1 MRADD
6 RQTETNLPRSIP
18 LEKQFLGPEFLTWL
32 FFYLEEQEWTVPTAE
47 LGDDCVRRFTNPHV
61 AFAPGQKISLK
72 AADGSNTKVALS
84 GPGLDGSGELHQA
97 IRRGAFIESLAVFMA
112 LDGHVHSFV
121 INGMDGSLS
130 GVKLPN
136 LLADGETDEENNPA
150 TRGGK
155 KLNLPVDEVVFL
167 RAAAL
172 QDIET
177 VLDGLFS
184 IFLTRRLARAF
195 VQEDLSRIRENVQKS
210 LSFWSKRS

>member
-1 MRADD
+1 MRPDD
-6 RQTETNLPRSIP
+6 QQTATGMPRSIP

-32 FFYLEEQEWTVPTAE
+32 FFHLEAHDWAIPTSE
-47 LGDDCVRRFTNPHV
+47 LGGDCTSRFTNPHV
-61 AFAPGQKISLK
+61 LFAPGQKILLK

-84 GPGLDGSGELHQA
+84 GTGLDGSGELHQA
-97 IRRGAFIESLAVFMA
+97 IRRGAFIESLGLMLA
-112 LDGHVHSFV
+112 LDGQVYSFV

-136 LLADGETDEENNPA
+136 LLADGETDEEANPA
-150 TRGGK
+150 SRGGR

-172 QDIET
+172 QDIEK

-184 IFLTRRLARAF
+184 LFLTRRLARAF
-195 VQEDLSRIRENVQKS
+195 VQEDLSLIRQNVQKS
-210 LSFWSKRS
+210 LTFWSQK

>member
-1 MRADD
+1 
-6 RQTETNLPRSIP
+6 
-18 LEKQFLGPEFLTWL
+18 
-32 FFYLEEQEWTVPTAE
+32 
-47 LGDDCVRRFTNPHV
+47 
-61 AFAPGQKISLK
+61 
-72 AADGSNTKVALS
+72 
-84 GPGLDGSGELHQA
+84 
-97 IRRGAFIESLAVFMA
+97 
-112 LDGHVHSFV
+112 
-121 INGMDGSLS
+121 MDGSLS